1 MICVIPFFG
10 GDVKQAQDLLVWMG
24 QLGLCKNHDCV
35 IVADKETPWQ
45 DGKEAFRLAKVVFNN
60 VFCIT
65 NRESVKG
72 WIPGS
77 NSLFRSAAEYCA
89 GRVFFWLEP
98 DAIPLRPGWLH
109 EIENYYLNC
118 GHPFMGSL
126 VYHHETSQ
134 PFIPNPYLEGCSVY
148 PIDCWERIKHLWTPA
163 QSWCYSAAS
172 VTVPNAVNTPLIHH
186 LWGEAGTPPTF
197 QETNQPG
204 TNVFCLAQIS
214 NKAVIFHRNKDGTLI
229 RLLRKKFGIKEPELP
244 PAAHPKC
251 FVQLGRYGDLIL
263 LMPAFLEWSKRT
275 RRKVVVVTSD
285 EFGTVFDGVSYVDSV
300 RLRTDWQN
308 GLPQA
313 LAYAKRT
320 WRDVTLLQLNGGG
333 MSPEPDGLPSFM
345 LTMWKRTGLMDEYS
359 KLPLIFDKRSPERE
373 KSLIASVRKNGKP
386 MLLYNAKSWTSPLK
400 IHTEAQTFKQILGMC
415 AAHFQLIDLGSIKA
429 FRVYDLLGLFDAAAG
444 LITIDTMSLHLA
456 PASSLPYIAITRSD
470 YRAGSVPK
478 GNCVLNVGYADLSKH
493 IKLIVDTIRRWLPNK
508 TA

>member
-10 GDVKQAQDLLVWMG
+10 GDVRHAQDLLVWIG
-24 QLGLCKNHDCV
+24 QLGFCKNHDCV
-35 IVADKETPWQ
+35 LVADKETPWQ
-45 DGKEAFRLAKVVFNN
+45 DGREAFRLAKVVFNN
-60 VFCIT
+60 VSFIT

-72 WIPGS
+72 WISGS
-77 NSLFRSAAEYCA
+77 NSLFRAAAEYCA

-98 DAIPLRPGWLH
+98 DAVPLRAGWLV
-109 EIENYYLNC
+109 EIENHYRNC
-118 GHPFMGSL
+118 GKPFMGTL
-126 VYHHETSQ
+126 VKHDN
-134 PFIPNPYLEGCSVY
+134 PVFPNPYFEGCGVY
-148 PIDCWERIKHLWTPA
+148 PANCWEHIKSIWNPQISWTK
-163 QSWCYSAAS
+163 SCAS
-172 VTVPNAVNTPLIHH
+172 VTVPLSAHTNLIHH

-204 TNVFCLAQIS
+204 TNVFCLAQLF

-229 RLLRKKFGIKEPELP
+229 RLLRKKFGIKEPSLP
-244 PAAHPKC
+244 PAVHPKC

-275 RRKVVVVTSD
+275 RRNVIVVTSD

-313 LAYAKRT
+313 LAYAKKT

-345 LTMWKRTGLMDEYS
+345 LTMWKRTGLMEEYS

-373 KSLIASVRKNGKP
+373 KALLSAVSRNGKP

-400 IHTEAQTFKQILGMC
+400 VHTEAQTFKQILGMC
-415 AAHFQLIDLGSIKA
+415 AAHFQLVDLGSIKA
-429 FRVYDLLGLFDAAAG
+429 WRVYDTLGLFDAAAG
-444 LITIDTMSLHLA
+444 LITIDTMSMHLA
-456 PASSLPYIAITRSD
+456 PASCLPYIAITRSD

-493 IKLIVDTIRRWLPNK
+493 IKLIVDTIMGWLPNK